1 MSFSVRTTSV
11 DDTRKVAAAVAR
23 VLRPRDLVVLSGEMG
38 AGKTAFTQGLAAEL
52 GVVGPVTSPTFTLVH
67 NYEGRIP
74 LHHVDIYRLERLAEV
89 ADLGLS
95 ELLDGD
101 GAVIIE
107 WGDVI
112 DEVLPTE
119 GLDVTLDV
127 GPGPDD
133 RRITFESRGGSWTVR
148 LTSLER
154 AMESWRC

>member
-1 MSFSVRTTSV
+1 VSFSVRTTSV
-11 DDTRKVAAAVAR
+11 DDTRQVAAAVAR

-112 DEVLPTE
+112 DEVLPAE
-119 GLDVTLDV
+119 GLDVMLDV

-154 AMESWRC
+154 AMEPWRC